1 MPKVLV
7 VHGPNL
13 NLLGIREPGVYGS
26 TTLDEIN
33 KMLREEAVRLG
44 LEIETFQSNIEGEM
58 VEAIHGALGTADVI
72 ILNPAGYTHTSVV
85 LRDAIQA
92 VRLPTIE
99 VHLSNIYA
107 REEFREKSITARA
120 CVGTI
125 SGFQAKSY
133 ILALQAAKYLIEQKP
148 E

>member
-1 MPKVLV
+1 MA
-7 VHGPNL
+7 
-13 NLLGIREPGVYGS
+13 
-26 TTLDEIN
+26 TL
-33 KMLREEAVRLG
+33 K
-44 LEIETFQSNIEGEM
+44 LEIVTPEAKTYSEDVDMVTLPGAEGEM